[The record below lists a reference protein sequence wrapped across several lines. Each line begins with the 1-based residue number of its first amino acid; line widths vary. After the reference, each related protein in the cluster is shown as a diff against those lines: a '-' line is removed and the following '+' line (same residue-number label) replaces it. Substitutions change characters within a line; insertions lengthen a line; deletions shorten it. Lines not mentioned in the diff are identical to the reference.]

1 MYKYYYC
8 IYLPFIYMHASLKM
22 LHLYINMAGDHTIIY
37 IFISITIISIYIYPL
52 YMHASLAKL
61 HSHSSMAGDHI
72 IYLTSSGSRNLF
84 PDNNPGNFTNR
95 LPTPIILDN
104 NVEYEVGLVSIL
116 YPDQYYAIQ
125 AESEKFNIRVY
136 TYQKKIGKTLLTVK
150 IHKDILAG
158 NMKKIVKLVNE
169 NILEYMK
176 IHFFDIFPHL
186 FEKED
191 KIFRWNEDERRVEIL
206 SKKADSDLNVTDDIK
221 SITMQLNPG
230 LADLLG
236 FSTHSHYNIY
246 SQRRPKSVTKSSMP
260 PSPRCGVDYIYL
272 YTDIIQ
278 PSNFGGQLVNILDC
292 FSLQNGGN
300 KGIHNSIYKPLNT
313 TFIDQISI
321 MVRDQKA
328 RPIHFIEDSTI
339 LCVIHVRPR

>member
-1 MYKYYYC
+1 MK
-8 IYLPFIYMHASLKM
+8 
-22 LHLYINMAGDHTIIY
+22 
-37 IFISITIISIYIYPL
+37 
-52 YMHASLAKL
+52 
-61 HSHSSMAGDHI
+61 
-72 IYLTSSGSRNLF
+72 
-84 PDNNPGNFTNR
+84 
-95 LPTPIILDN
+95 
-104 NVEYEVGLVSIL
+104 LVSFPFL

-125 AESEKFNIRVY
+125 EKDENFNIQLY
-136 TYQKKIGKTLLTVK
+136 THQKKIGRTTLTVK
-150 IHKDILAG
+150 MHKDILAG

-186 FEKED
+186 FEKEH
-191 KIFRWNEDERRVEIL
+191 KIFRWNEDERRVEIR
-206 SKKADSDLNVTDDIK
+206 SKKSSSNLNVTKDIIN
-221 SITMQLNPG
+221 ITIQLNPG
-230 LADLLG
+230 LADLFG

-246 SQRRPKSVTKSSMP
+246 SQRRLSTIIKSSMP

-321 MVRDQKA
+321 VVRDQKA
-328 RPIHFIEDSTI
+328 RPINFIEGSTI